1 MCCKAIININI
12 IFTVAKA
19 SLGVT
24 VTMNITNIGTQG
36 YPGTGKTSI
45 LDLAMGKEPAPQR
58 NSTDCI
64 DPPSRYMLIN
74 SEADS
79 SATQVEW
86 ENVTTDKMF
95 EMVCGAVKKTIEE
108 IPLDKALVHSDKPAV
123 AALPVAID
131 TSSLAANDTAAE
143 YDPTPVGNELDPPT
157 PPPPA
162 GSDPNQIPAAYESF
176 FDAPM
181 AHVGF
186 TWFPDLLKELYS
198 SRSSGVIFN
207 SHWMMVT
214 DCGGQPP
221 FLDAAALFLRNSCLQ
236 IFPLKLNEPLSKIAE
251 FSYFFSG
258 KSANCEQFD
267 VMLSNQQ
274 IMETLAKSTASIQPP
289 YTPSATECPKGAKFT
304 IVGTF
309 EDKAHHCSETVA
321 KKETILKQVL
331 EPYKAFRVQ
340 LGSKVILPINS
351 IAMDTETKKE
361 RTESVRKLRC
371 LLKKADVTMKVEVK
385 LRWFGFF
392 LSMLT
397 IAERDG
403 KAILTLSECYRL
415 GDSLGM
421 DKSETMKAIQ
431 FFHDIGLIMHFDTPK
446 LRDSVIIN
454 TKPVLNKLSR
464 LITLSFLDEDFLAE
478 HYDDIVLPDG
488 AKELLQHHGR
498 FTRSTLESCVE
509 FSESI
514 SSQFFVD
521 ILEHVKIVA
530 AIDQTSEYFMPCA
543 LPYATEMPDSS
554 HPWVI
559 RLRVRRGVD
568 KEYVPIPVG
577 YLPAIL
583 VFLLTIFPRPKC
595 FSLNRYQRQYRNV
608 VTLDYEP
615 GGVVCLVERHLQL
628 EVYYS
633 CCKQL
638 QQECAII
645 RSQVLESIRLTEEK
659 LHIREG
665 AITKVD
671 SFLCSCGEGSRAQH
685 ICAYNPDTQIVECE
699 ETREVFGLEAQHQ
712 LWLGMLLLALE
723 HNHVSDDTCL
733 DVGAALETTALSM
746 IHCSHQLPPAA
757 KGEL

>member
-1 MCCKAIININI
+1 MSTISDS
-12 IFTVAKA
+12 VAKA

-36 YPGTGKTSI
+36 YPGMGKTSI
-45 LDLAMGKEPAPQR
+45 LDLATGKEPASQR
-58 NSTDCI
+58 NSTGCI

-74 SEADS
+74 NEGGG
-79 SATQVEW
+79 QVEW

-108 IPLDKALVHSDKPAV
+108 RPLDKALLHSDKPT
-123 AALPVAID
+123 AAAAAAAG
-131 TSSLAANDTAAE
+131 TSSLAANDTTVPE
-143 YDPTPVGNELDPPT
+143 YVPTPVGNELVPPT
-157 PPPPA
+157 A
-162 GSDPNQIPAAYESF
+162 AAAVGSANEIPAVAEPSLSPY
-176 FDAPM
+176 
-181 AHVGF
+181 VGF
-186 TWFPDLLKELYS
+186 TWFPDLLRELHS
-198 SRSSGVIFN
+198 STSSGVIFN

-236 IFPLKLNEPLSKIAE
+236 IFPLKLNEPLSKIAK
-251 FSYFFSG
+251 FSYYFCG
-258 KSANCEQFD
+258 TSANCDQFD
-267 VMLSNQQ
+267 LLLTNQQ

-309 EDKAHHCSETVA
+309 EDEAHHCSETVA
-321 KKETILKQVL
+321 EKESILKQVL

-340 LGSKVILPINS
+340 LGSKVILPINAV
-351 IAMDTETKKE
+351 AMDTETKKE
-361 RTESVRKLRC
+361 RTESAKKLRR
-371 LLKKADVTMKVEVK
+371 LLKKANVTMKVDVK
-385 LRWFGFF
+385 LRWFGFL

-397 IAERDG
+397 IAEKDG

-415 GDSLGM
+415 GDSLEM
-421 DKSETMKAIQ
+421 DKSETKEAIQ
-431 FFHDIGLIMHFDTPK
+431 FFHDISLIMHFDTPK
-446 LRDSVIIN
+446 LRDSVIID

-464 LITLSFLDEDFLAE
+464 LITLSFLNEDFLAE

-488 AKELLQHHGR
+488 AKELLQYHGR

-514 SSQFFVD
+514 PLQFFVD
-521 ILEHVKIVA
+521 ILEHLKIVA
-530 AIDQTSEYFMPCA
+530 AIDRTSEYFMPCA
-543 LPYATEMPDSS
+543 LPHATEMPHSS
-554 HPWVI
+554 HPLVI

-583 VFLLTIFPRPKC
+583 VFLLTMFLNH
-595 FSLNRYQRQYRNV
+595 FSLNRHQRQYRNV
-608 VTLDYEP
+608 IKLNYEP
-615 GGVVCLVERHLQL
+615 GGDVCLVERHLQL
-628 EVYYS
+628 EVHYS
-633 CCKQL
+633 GYDHERL

-645 RSQVLESIRLTEEK
+645 RNHVLESICLTEKK

-671 SFLCSCGEGSRAQH
+671 SFLCSCGEGMARH
-685 ICAYNPDTQIVECE
+685 ICAYNPETHIVECTE
-699 ETREVFGLEAQHQ
+699 LETRKVFDLEPQHQ
-712 LWLGMLLLALE
+712 LWLGM
-723 HNHVSDDTCL
+723 
-733 DVGAALETTALSM
+733 
-746 IHCSHQLPPAA
+746 
-757 KGEL
+757 

>member
-1 MCCKAIININI
+1 MSTISDS
-12 IFTVAKA
+12 VAKA

-24 VTMNITNIGTQG
+24 VTMKITNIGTQG

-58 NSTDCI
+58 NSTGCI

-74 SEADS
+74 SEGGA
-79 SATQVEW
+79 QVEW

-108 IPLDKALVHSDKPAV
+108 RPLDTTHSDKPTAAA
-123 AALPVAID
+123 AALPVAIG
-131 TSSLAANDTAAE
+131 TSSLDANDTTAPE
-143 YDPTPVGNELDPPT
+143 YVPTPVGNELIPPT
-157 PPPPA
+157 A
-162 GSDPNQIPAAYESF
+162 AAAVGSANEIPAVAEPSLDTLSPY
-176 FDAPM
+176 D
-181 AHVGF
+181 GL
-186 TWFPDLLKELYS
+186 TWFPDLLRELHS
-198 SRSSGVIFN
+198 STSSGVIFN

-221 FLDAAALFLRNSCLQ
+221 FLDASALFLRNSCLQ
-236 IFPLKLNEPLSKIAE
+236 IFPLKLNERLSDIAK
-251 FSYFFSG
+251 FSYFFCG
-258 KSANCEQFD
+258 MSANCDQFD
-267 VMLSNQQ
+267 LLLTNQQ
-274 IMETLAKSTASIQPP
+274 IMETLAKYTASIQPP

-309 EDKAHHCSETVA
+309 EDEAHHCSETVA
-321 KKETILKQVL
+321 EKESILKQVL

-340 LGSKVILPINS
+340 LGSKVILPINA

-361 RTESVRKLRC
+361 RTESAKKLRR
-371 LLKKADVTMKVEVK
+371 LLKKANVTMKVDVK
-385 LRWFGFF
+385 LRWFGFL

-397 IAERDG
+397 IAEKDG

-415 GDSLGM
+415 GDSLEM
-421 DKSETMKAIQ
+421 DKSETKKAIQ
-431 FFHDIGLIMHFDTPK
+431 FFHDISLIMHFDTPK
-446 LRDSVIIN
+446 LRDSVIID

-514 SSQFFVD
+514 PLQFFVD

-543 LPYATEMPDSS
+543 LPYATEMPHSS

-559 RLRVRRGVD
+559 RLRVKRGVEE
-568 KEYVPIPVG
+568 EYVPIPVG

-583 VFLLTIFPRPKC
+583 VFLLTM
-595 FSLNRYQRQYRNV
+595 FSGRFFLNRRQLQYRNV
-608 VTLDYEP
+608 INLCYKP
-615 GGVVCLVERHLQL
+615 GGDVCLVERHLQL
-628 EVYYS
+628 EVHYS
-633 CCKQL
+633 CCDQL

-645 RSQVLESIRLTEEK
+645 RNHVLESMRLTEDK

-671 SFLCSCGEGSRAQH
+671 SFLCSCGEGRAHH
-685 ICAYNPDTQIVECE
+685 ICAYNPETHIVECE
-699 ETREVFGLEAQHQ
+699 VTREVFVLERQHQ
-712 LWLGMLLLALE
+712 LWLG
-723 HNHVSDDTCL
+723 V
-733 DVGAALETTALSM
+733 
-746 IHCSHQLPPAA
+746 
-757 KGEL
+757 

>member
-1 MCCKAIININI
+1 MSTISDS
-12 IFTVAKA
+12 VAKA

-45 LDLAMGKEPAPQR
+45 LDLAMGKEAAPQR
-58 NSTDCI
+58 NSTGCI

-74 SEADS
+74 SEGGA
-79 SATQVEW
+79 QVEW

-108 IPLDKALVHSDKPAV
+108 RPLDKVHSDKPTA
-123 AALPVAID
+123 AALPVAIG
-131 TSSLAANDTAAE
+131 TSSLAANDTTAPE
-143 YDPTPVGNELDPPT
+143 YAPTPVGNELVPPT
-157 PPPPA
+157 A
-162 GSDPNQIPAAYESF
+162 AAAVGSANEIPAVAEPSLDTLSPY
-176 FDAPM
+176 D
-181 AHVGF
+181 VL
-186 TWFPDLLKELYS
+186 TWFPGLLRELHS
-198 SRSSGVIFN
+198 STSSGVIFN

-236 IFPLKLNEPLSKIAE
+236 IFPLKLNERLSDIAK
-251 FSYFFSG
+251 FSYFFCDT
-258 KSANCEQFD
+258 SANCDQFD
-267 VMLSNQQ
+267 LLLTNQQ

-309 EDKAHHCSETVA
+309 EDEAHHCSETVA
-321 KKETILKQVL
+321 EKELILKQVL
-331 EPYKAFRVQ
+331 EPYEAFRVQ
-340 LGSKVILPINS
+340 LGSKVILPINA

-361 RTESVRKLRC
+361 RTESAKKLRR
-371 LLKKADVTMKVEVK
+371 LMKMANVKMKVDVK
-385 LRWFGFF
+385 LRWFGFL

-397 IAERDG
+397 IAEKDD

-415 GDSLGM
+415 GDSLEM
-421 DKSETMKAIQ
+421 DKSETEKAIQ
-431 FFHDIGLIMHFDTPK
+431 FFHDISLIMHFDTPK
-446 LRDSVIIN
+446 LRDSVIID

-478 HYDDIVLPDG
+478 HYDDIVLPVG
-488 AKELLQHHGR
+488 AKKLLQHHGR

-514 SSQFFVD
+514 PLQFFVD

-543 LPYATEMPDSS
+543 LPYATEMPHSS

-559 RLRVRRGVD
+559 RLSVNRVVD
-568 KEYVPIPVG
+568 EIYVPIPVG

-583 VFLLTIFPRPKC
+583 VFLLTT
-595 FSLNRYQRQYRNV
+595 FSGRFLLIQSQRQYRNV
-608 VTLDYEP
+608 IKLHYKP

-628 EVYYS
+628 EVHYS
-633 CCKQL
+633 CCDQL

-645 RSQVLESIRLTEEK
+645 RNHVLESIRLTEDK

-671 SFLCSCGEGSRAQH
+671 SFLCSCGEGRAHH
-685 ICAYNPDTQIVECE
+685 ICAYNPETHIVECE
-699 ETREVFGLEAQHQ
+699 VTREVFDLERQHQ
-712 LWLGMLLLALE
+712 LWLG
-723 HNHVSDDTCL
+723 V
-733 DVGAALETTALSM
+733 
-746 IHCSHQLPPAA
+746 
-757 KGEL
+757 

>member
-1 MCCKAIININI
+1 MSTISDS
-12 IFTVAKA
+12 VAKA

-45 LDLAMGKEPAPQR
+45 LDLAMGKEAAPQR
-58 NSTDCI
+58 NSTGCI

-74 SEADS
+74 SEGGA
-79 SATQVEW
+79 QVEW

-108 IPLDKALVHSDKPAV
+108 RPLDTTHSDKPTA
-123 AALPVAID
+123 AALPVAIG
-131 TSSLAANDTAAE
+131 TSSLSANDTTAPE
-143 YDPTPVGNELDPPT
+143 YVPTPVGNELVPPT
-157 PPPPA
+157 A
-162 GSDPNQIPAAYESF
+162 AAAVGSANEIPAVAEPSLDTLSPY
-176 FDAPM
+176 
-181 AHVGF
+181 VGL
-186 TWFPDLLKELYS
+186 TWFPGLLRELHS
-198 SRSSGVIFN
+198 STSSGVIFN

-221 FLDAAALFLRNSCLQ
+221 FLDASALFLRNSCLQ
-236 IFPLKLNEPLSKIAE
+236 IFPLKLNERLSDIAK
-251 FSYFFSG
+251 FSYFFCDT
-258 KSANCEQFD
+258 SANCDQFD
-267 VMLSNQQ
+267 LLLTNQQ

-309 EDKAHHCSETVA
+309 EDEAHHCSETVA
-321 KKETILKQVL
+321 EKESIIKQVL

-340 LGSKVILPINS
+340 LGSKVILPINAV
-351 IAMDTETKKE
+351 AMDTETKKE
-361 RTESVRKLRC
+361 RTESAKKLRR
-371 LLKKADVTMKVEVK
+371 LLKKANVTMKVDVK
-385 LRWFGFF
+385 LRWFGFL

-397 IAERDG
+397 IAEKDD

-415 GDSLGM
+415 GDSLEM
-421 DKSETMKAIQ
+421 DKSETKKAIQ
-431 FFHDIGLIMHFDTPK
+431 FFHDISLIMHFDTPK
-446 LRDSVIIN
+446 LRDSVIID

-514 SSQFFVD
+514 PLQFFVD

-543 LPYATEMPDSS
+543 LPYATEMPHSS

-559 RLRVRRGVD
+559 RLRVSRKV
-568 KEYVPIPVG
+568 EEIYVPIPVG

-583 VFLLTIFPRPKC
+583 VFLLIT
-595 FSLNRYQRQYRNV
+595 FSGRFLLIQSQRQYRNV
-608 VTLDYEP
+608 IKLHYKP
-615 GGVVCLVERHLQL
+615 GGVVCLVEHHLQL
-628 EVYYS
+628 EVHYS
-633 CCKQL
+633 CCDQL
-638 QQECAII
+638 QQEYAII
-645 RSQVLESIRLTEEK
+645 RNHVLESIRLTEEK

-671 SFLCSCGEGSRAQH
+671 SFLCSCGEGRAHH
-685 ICAYNPDTQIVECE
+685 ICAYNPETHIVECE
-699 ETREVFGLEAQHQ
+699 VTREVFVLERQHQ
-712 LWLGMLLLALE
+712 LWLG
-723 HNHVSDDTCL
+723 V
-733 DVGAALETTALSM
+733 
-746 IHCSHQLPPAA
+746 
-757 KGEL
+757 

>member
-1 MCCKAIININI
+1 MSTISDS
-12 IFTVAKA
+12 VAKA

-45 LDLAMGKEPAPQR
+45 LDLAMGKEAAPQR
-58 NSTDCI
+58 NSTGCI

-74 SEADS
+74 SEGGA
-79 SATQVEW
+79 QVEW

-108 IPLDKALVHSDKPAV
+108 RPLDNVRSDKPTAS
-123 AALPVAID
+123 AALPVAIGI
-131 TSSLAANDTAAE
+131 SSLAANDTTAPE
-143 YDPTPVGNELDPPT
+143 YVPTPVGNELVPPT
-157 PPPPA
+157 A
-162 GSDPNQIPAAYESF
+162 AAAVGSANEIPAVAEPSLDTLSPY
-176 FDAPM
+176 D
-181 AHVGF
+181 GF
-186 TWFPDLLKELYS
+186 TWFPDLLRELHS
-198 SRSSGVIFN
+198 STSSGVIFN

-236 IFPLKLNEPLSKIAE
+236 IFPLKLNERLSDIAK
-251 FSYFFSG
+251 FSYFFCDT
-258 KSANCEQFD
+258 SANCDQFD
-267 VMLSNQQ
+267 LLLTNQQ

-309 EDKAHHCSETVA
+309 EDEAHHCSETVA
-321 KKETILKQVL
+321 EKESILKQVL
-331 EPYKAFRVQ
+331 EPYEAFRVQ
-340 LGSKVILPINS
+340 LGSKVILPINAV
-351 IAMDTETKKE
+351 AMDTETKKE
-361 RTESVRKLRC
+361 RTESAKKLQR
-371 LLKKADVTMKVEVK
+371 LMKKANVKMKVDVK
-385 LRWFGFF
+385 LRWFGFL

-397 IAERDG
+397 IAEKDG

-415 GDSLGM
+415 GDSLEM
-421 DKSETMKAIQ
+421 DKSETKKAIR
-431 FFHDIGLIMHFDTPK
+431 FFHDISLIMHFDTPK
-446 LRDSVIIN
+446 LRDSVIID

-464 LITLSFLDEDFLAE
+464 IITLSFLDEDFLAE

-514 SSQFFVD
+514 PLQFFVD

-530 AIDQTSEYFMPCA
+530 VIDQTEYFMPCA
-543 LPYATEMPDSS
+543 LPYATEMPHSS

-568 KEYVPIPVG
+568 EEYVPIPVG

-583 VFLLTIFPRPKC
+583 VFLLTMFPDH
-595 FSLNRYQRQYRNV
+595 FSLNRRQRQYRNV
-608 VTLDYEP
+608 IKLYYGP

-628 EVYYS
+628 EVHYS
-633 CCKQL
+633 CCDQL
-638 QQECAII
+638 QQDCSII
-645 RSQVLESIRLTEEK
+645 RNHVLESIRLTEEK

-671 SFLCSCGEGSRAQH
+671 SFLCSCGEGRAHH
-685 ICAYNPDTQIVECE
+685 ICAYKPLRDIVECE
-699 ETREVFGLEAQHQ
+699 VTREVFVLEHQHQ
-712 LWLGMLLLALE
+712 LWLGVLW
-723 HNHVSDDTCL
+723 
-733 DVGAALETTALSM
+733 
-746 IHCSHQLPPAA
+746 
-757 KGEL
+757 

>member
-1 MCCKAIININI
+1 MSTISDS
-12 IFTVAKA
+12 VAKA

-58 NSTDCI
+58 NSTGCI

-74 SEADS
+74 SEGGA
-79 SATQVEW
+79 QVEW

-108 IPLDKALVHSDKPAV
+108 RPLDTTHSDKPTAAA
-123 AALPVAID
+123 AALPVAIG
-131 TSSLAANDTAAE
+131 TSSLDANDTTAPE
-143 YDPTPVGNELDPPT
+143 YVPTPVGNELVPPT
-157 PPPPA
+157 A
-162 GSDPNQIPAAYESF
+162 AAAVGSANEIPAVAEPSLDTLSPY
-176 FDAPM
+176 
-181 AHVGF
+181 VGF
-186 TWFPDLLKELYS
+186 TWFPDLLRELHS
-198 SRSSGVIFN
+198 STSSGVIFN

-221 FLDAAALFLRNSCLQ
+221 FLDASALFLRNSCLQ
-236 IFPLKLNEPLSKIAE
+236 IFPLKLNERLSDIAK
-251 FSYFFSG
+251 FSYFFCG
-258 KSANCEQFD
+258 TSANCDQFD
-267 VMLSNQQ
+267 LLLTNQQ
-274 IMETLAKSTASIQPP
+274 IMETLAKYTASIQPP

-309 EDKAHHCSETVA
+309 EDEAHRCSESVA
-321 KKETILKQVL
+321 EKESILKQVL

-340 LGSKVILPINS
+340 LGSKVILPINA

-361 RTESVRKLRC
+361 RTESAKKLRR
-371 LLKKADVTMKVEVK
+371 LLKKANVTMKVDVK
-385 LRWFGFF
+385 LRWFGFL

-397 IAERDG
+397 IAEKDG

-415 GDSLGM
+415 GDSLEM
-421 DKSETMKAIQ
+421 DKSETKKAIQ
-431 FFHDIGLIMHFDTPK
+431 FFHDISLIMHFDTPK
-446 LRDSVIIN
+446 LRDSVIID

-514 SSQFFVD
+514 PLQFFVD

-543 LPYATEMPDSS
+543 LPYATEMPHSS

-559 RLRVRRGVD
+559 RLRVKRGVD

-583 VFLLTIFPRPKC
+583 VFLLTM
-595 FSLNRYQRQYRNV
+595 FSGRFFLNRRQLQYRNV
-608 VTLDYEP
+608 INLCYKP
-615 GGVVCLVERHLQL
+615 GGDVCLVERHLQL
-628 EVYYS
+628 EVHYS
-633 CCKQL
+633 CFDQL
-638 QQECAII
+638 RQECEII
-645 RSQVLESIRLTEEK
+645 RNHVLESIRLTEEK

-671 SFLCSCGEGSRAQH
+671 SFLCSCGKGRAHH
-685 ICAYNPDTQIVECE
+685 ICAYNPETHIVECE
-699 ETREVFGLEAQHQ
+699 VTREVSVLERQHQ
-712 LWLGMLLLALE
+712 LWLG
-723 HNHVSDDTCL
+723 V
-733 DVGAALETTALSM
+733 
-746 IHCSHQLPPAA
+746 
-757 KGEL
+757 

>member
-1 MCCKAIININI
+1 MSIISDS
-12 IFTVAKA
+12 VAKA

-45 LDLAMGKEPAPQR
+45 LDLTVGKEPASQR

-74 SEADS
+74 SEGGA
-79 SATQVEW
+79 QVEW

-108 IPLDKALVHSDKPAV
+108 RPLDKALLHSDKPTTA
-123 AALPVAID
+123 AALPVAIG
-131 TSSLAANDTAAE
+131 TSSLAANDTTAPE
-143 YDPTPVGNELDPPT
+143 HVPTPVGNELVPPT
-157 PPPPA
+157 A
-162 GSDPNQIPAAYESF
+162 AAAVGSANEIPAVAEPSL
-176 FDAPM
+176 APY
-181 AHVGF
+181 VGF
-186 TWFPDLLKELYS
+186 TWFPDLLRELHS
-198 SRSSGVIFN
+198 STSSGVIFN

-236 IFPLKLNEPLSKIAE
+236 IFPLKLNEPLSKIAK
-251 FSYFFSG
+251 FSYFFCG
-258 KSANCEQFD
+258 TSANCDQFD
-267 VMLSNQQ
+267 LLLTNQQ
-274 IMETLAKSTASIQPP
+274 IMETLAKYTASIQPP

-309 EDKAHHCSETVA
+309 EDEAHHCSETVA
-321 KKETILKQVL
+321 EKESILKQVL
-331 EPYKAFRVQ
+331 KPYETFRVQ
-340 LGSKVILPINS
+340 LGSKVILPINAV
-351 IAMDTETKKE
+351 AMDTETKKE
-361 RTESVRKLRC
+361 RTESAKKLRR
-371 LLKKADVTMKVEVK
+371 LLKKANVTMKVDVK
-385 LRWFGFF
+385 LRWFGFL

-397 IAERDG
+397 IAEKDG
-403 KAILTLSECYRL
+403 KAVLTLSECYRL
-415 GDSLGM
+415 GDSLEM
-421 DKSETMKAIQ
+421 DKSETKKAIQ
-431 FFHDIGLIMHFDTPK
+431 FFHDISLIMHFDTPK
-446 LRDSVIIN
+446 LRDSVIID

-514 SSQFFVD
+514 PLQFFVD

-543 LPYATEMPDSS
+543 LPYATEMPHSS

-559 RLRVRRGVD
+559 RLRVRQEVD
-568 KEYVPIPVG
+568 EESDVPIPVG

-583 VFLLTIFPRPKC
+583 VFLLTMFSGR
-595 FSLNRYQRQYRNV
+595 FSLIRRQRQYRN
-608 VTLDYEP
+608 LFKLRYKP

-628 EVYYS
+628 EVHYS
-633 CCKQL
+633 CCIEPMKL
-638 QQECAII
+638 REECKII
-645 RSQVLESIRLTEEK
+645 RNHVLESIRLTEQK

-671 SFLCSCGEGSRAQH
+671 SFLCSCGEGRAHH
-685 ICAYNPDTQIVECE
+685 ICAYNPETHIVECE
-699 ETREVFGLEAQHQ
+699 VTRKVFVLEPQHQ
-712 LWLGMLLLALE
+712 LWLGVLWYTT
-723 HNHVSDDTCL
+723 NTCSSL
-733 DVGAALETTALSM
+733 
-746 IHCSHQLPPAA
+746 H
-757 KGEL
+757 

>member
-1 MCCKAIININI
+1 
-12 IFTVAKA
+12 
-19 SLGVT
+19 
-24 VTMNITNIGTQG
+24 MNITNIGTQG

-45 LDLAMGKEPAPQR
+45 LDLAMGKEPALQR
-58 NSTDCI
+58 NSTGCI

-79 SATQVEW
+79 SAAQVEW
-86 ENVTTDKMF
+86 ENVSTDKMF

-108 IPLDKALVHSDKPAV
+108 SPLDKALVHSDKPAV

-131 TSSLAANDTAAE
+131 TSSLATNDTAAE
-143 YDPTPVGNELDPPT
+143 YDPTLVGNELLPPT
-157 PPPPA
+157 PPPAAAVA
-162 GSDPNQIPAAYESF
+162 GSANQIPAAAEPSLDPYSPV
-176 FDAPM
+176 AN
-181 AHVGF
+181 VGF

-198 SRSSGVIFN
+198 SRSSGIIFN

-221 FLDAAALFLRNSCLQ
+221 FLDAAALLLRNSCLQ

-251 FSYFFSG
+251 FSFFFSG
-258 KSANCEQFD
+258 KSANCDQFD
-267 VMLSNQQ
+267 VVLSNQQ

-304 IVGTF
+304 IMGTF
-309 EDKAHHCSETVA
+309 EDEAHNCSETVA
-321 KKETILKQVL
+321 EKETILEQVL

-340 LGSKVILPINS
+340 LGSKVILPINAV
-351 IAMDTETKKE
+351 AMDTETKKE
-361 RTESVRKLRC
+361 RTESAKKLRQ
-371 LLKKADVTMKVEVK
+371 LLKKANVTMKVEVK
-385 LRWFGFF
+385 LRWFGFL

-397 IAERDG
+397 IAEKDG

-421 DKSETMKAIQ
+421 DELETMEAIQ
-431 FFHDIGLIMHFDTPK
+431 FFHDISLIMHFDTPK
-446 LRDSVIIN
+446 LRDSVIID
-454 TKPVLNKLSR
+454 TKPVHNMLSR
-464 LITLSFLDEDFLAE
+464 LITLSFLNEDFLVK
-478 HYDDIVLPDG
+478 HYEDIVLPDG
-488 AKELLQHHGR
+488 AKKLLQHHGR

-514 SSQFFVD
+514 PSQFFVD
-521 ILEHVKIVA
+521 ILEHVKVVA
-530 AIDQTSEYFMPCA
+530 AIDQTSEYFLPCA
-543 LPYATEMPDSS
+543 LLYATEMPDSS

-583 VFLLTIFPRPKC
+583 VFLLTMFSDR
-595 FSLNRYQRQYRNV
+595 FSLNRRQRQYRNKIE
-608 VTLDYEP
+608 LDYGP

-628 EVYYS
+628 EVHYFYS
-633 CCKQL
+633 NLKKLRKECK
-638 QQECAII
+638 II
-645 RSQVLESIRLTEEK
+645 RNHVLKSIRLTEEK

-685 ICAYNPDTQIVECE
+685 ICVYNPETQIVECE
-699 ETREVFGLEAQHQ
+699 ETREVFVLEAHHQ
-712 LWLGMLLLALE
+712 LWLGVL
-723 HNHVSDDTCL
+723 
-733 DVGAALETTALSM
+733 
-746 IHCSHQLPPAA
+746 
-757 KGEL
+757 

>member
-1 MCCKAIININI
+1 MVVSTISDS
-12 IFTVAKA
+12 VAKA

-45 LDLAMGKEPAPQR
+45 LDLAMGKEPALQR
-58 NSTDCI
+58 NSTGCI

-74 SEADS
+74 SEAG
-79 SATQVEW
+79 AQVEW

-108 IPLDKALVHSDKPAV
+108 HPLDTAHSDKPTAA
-123 AALPVAID
+123 AALPVAIG
-131 TSSLAANDTAAE
+131 TSSLTANNTTAPE
-143 YDPTPVGNELDPPT
+143 YVPTPVGNELVPPT
-157 PPPPA
+157 A
-162 GSDPNQIPAAYESF
+162 AAAAAVGSANEIPAVAEPSL
-176 FDAPM
+176 APYI
-181 AHVGF
+181 GF
-186 TWFPDLLKELYS
+186 TWFPDLLRELHS
-198 SRSSGVIFN
+198 STSSGVIFN

-251 FSYFFSG
+251 FSYYFCG
-258 KSANCEQFD
+258 TSANCKKFD
-267 VMLSNQQ
+267 LLLTNQQ

-309 EDKAHHCSETVA
+309 EDEAHHCSETVA
-321 KKETILKQVL
+321 EKESILKQVL
-331 EPYKAFRVQ
+331 EPYEAFRVQ
-340 LGSKVILPINS
+340 LGSKVILPINAV
-351 IAMDTETKKE
+351 AMDTETKKE
-361 RTESVRKLRC
+361 RTESAKKLRR
-371 LLKKADVTMKVEVK
+371 LLKKANVTMKVDVK
-385 LRWFGFF
+385 LRWFGFL

-397 IAERDG
+397 IAEKDG

-415 GDSLGM
+415 GDSLEM
-421 DKSETMKAIQ
+421 DKSETKKAIQ
-431 FFHDIGLIMHFDTPK
+431 FFHDISLIMHFDTPK
-446 LRDSVIIN
+446 LRDSVIID

-514 SSQFFVD
+514 PLQFFVD

-543 LPYATEMPDSS
+543 LPYATEMPHSS

-568 KEYVPIPVG
+568 EEYVPIPVG

-583 VFLLTIFPRPKC
+583 VFLLTMFSGR
-595 FSLNRYQRQYRNV
+595 FSLIRRQRQYRNV
-608 VTLDYEP
+608 IKLCYKP

-628 EVYYS
+628 EVHYS
-633 CCKQL
+633 CCEQL

-645 RSQVLESIRLTEEK
+645 RNHVLESIRLTEEK

-665 AITKVD
+665 AIAKVD
-671 SFLCSCGEGSRAQH
+671 SFLCSCGEGRAHH
-685 ICAYNPDTQIVECE
+685 ICAYNPETHIVECE
-699 ETREVFGLEAQHQ
+699 VTREVFVLEPQHQ
-712 LWLGMLLLALE
+712 LWLGVLWY
-723 HNHVSDDTCL
+723 
-733 DVGAALETTALSM
+733 TTK
-746 IHCSHQLPPAA
+746 ICSLC
-757 KGEL
+757 

>member
-1 MCCKAIININI
+1 MSTISDS
-12 IFTVAKA
+12 VAKA

-45 LDLAMGKEPAPQR
+45 LDLAMGKDPAPQR
-58 NSTDCI
+58 NSTGCI

-74 SEADS
+74 SEGGA
-79 SATQVEW
+79 QLEW

-108 IPLDKALVHSDKPAV
+108 RPLDKAHSDKPTA
-123 AALPVAID
+123 AALPVAIG
-131 TSSLAANDTAAE
+131 TSSLDANDTTAPE
-143 YDPTPVGNELDPPT
+143 YVPTPVGNELVPPT
-157 PPPPA
+157 A
-162 GSDPNQIPAAYESF
+162 AAAVGSANEIPAVAEPSLDTLSPY
-176 FDAPM
+176 D
-181 AHVGF
+181 GL
-186 TWFPDLLKELYS
+186 TWFPGLLSELHS
-198 SRSSGVIFN
+198 STSSGVIFN

-236 IFPLKLNEPLSKIAE
+236 IFPLKLNERLSDIAK
-251 FSYFFSG
+251 FSYFFCDT
-258 KSANCEQFD
+258 SANCDQFD
-267 VMLSNQQ
+267 LLLTNQQ

-289 YTPSATECPKGAKFT
+289 YTPSATDYPKGAKFT

-309 EDKAHHCSETVA
+309 EDEAHHCSETVA
-321 KKETILKQVL
+321 EKESILKQVL
-331 EPYKAFRVQ
+331 EPYEAFRVQ
-340 LGSKVILPINS
+340 LGSKVILPINA

-361 RTESVRKLRC
+361 RTESAKKLRR
-371 LLKKADVTMKVEVK
+371 LMKMANVKMKVDVK
-385 LRWFGFF
+385 LRWFGFL

-397 IAERDG
+397 IAEKDG

-415 GDSLGM
+415 GDSLEM
-421 DKSETMKAIQ
+421 DKSETKKAIQ
-431 FFHDIGLIMHFDTPK
+431 FFHDISLIMHFDTPK
-446 LRDSVIIN
+446 LRDSVIID

-478 HYDDIVLPDG
+478 HFDDIVLPVG
-488 AKELLQHHGR
+488 AKKLLQRHGR

-514 SSQFFVD
+514 PLQFFVD

-543 LPYATEMPDSS
+543 LPYATEMPHSS

-583 VFLLTIFPRPKC
+583 IFLLTMFPDH
-595 FSLNRYQRQYRNV
+595 FSLNRRQRQYRNV
-608 VTLDYEP
+608 IELDYEP

-628 EVYYS
+628 EVHYDE
-633 CCKQL
+633 L
-638 QQECAII
+638 QQECANI
-645 RSQVLESIRLTEEK
+645 RNHVLESIRLTEEK

-671 SFLCSCGEGSRAQH
+671 SFLCSCGKGRAHH
-685 ICAYNPDTQIVECE
+685 ICAYKPVRHVECQ
-699 ETREVFGLEAQHQ
+699 ETRKVFDLERQHQ
-712 LWLGMLLLALE
+712 LWLG
-723 HNHVSDDTCL
+723 V
-733 DVGAALETTALSM
+733 
-746 IHCSHQLPPAA
+746 
-757 KGEL
+757 

>member
-1 MCCKAIININI
+1 MSCISDS
-12 IFTVAKA
+12 VAKA

-58 NSTDCI
+58 NSTGCI

-74 SEADS
+74 SEGGA
-79 SATQVEW
+79 QVEW

-108 IPLDKALVHSDKPAV
+108 RPLDKVRSDKPTA
-123 AALPVAID
+123 AALPVAIGI
-131 TSSLAANDTAAE
+131 SSLDANDTTAPE
-143 YDPTPVGNELDPPT
+143 YVPTPVGNELVPPT
-157 PPPPA
+157 A
-162 GSDPNQIPAAYESF
+162 AAAAVGSANEIPAVAEPSLDPLSPY
-176 FDAPM
+176 D
-181 AHVGF
+181 GL
-186 TWFPDLLKELYS
+186 TWFPDLLRELHS
-198 SRSSGVIFN
+198 STSSGVIFN

-236 IFPLKLNEPLSKIAE
+236 IFPLKLNERLSDIAK
-251 FSYFFSG
+251 FSYFFCDT
-258 KSANCEQFD
+258 SANCDQFD
-267 VMLSNQQ
+267 LLLTNQQ

-309 EDKAHHCSETVA
+309 EDEAHHCSETVA
-321 KKETILKQVL
+321 EKESILKQVL
-331 EPYKAFRVQ
+331 EPYEAFRVQ
-340 LGSKVILPINS
+340 LGSKVILPINAV
-351 IAMDTETKKE
+351 AMDTETKKE
-361 RTESVRKLRC
+361 RTESTKKLRR
-371 LLKKADVTMKVEVK
+371 LLKKANVTMKVDVK
-385 LRWFGFF
+385 LRWFGFL

-397 IAERDG
+397 IAEKDG

-415 GDSLGM
+415 GDSLEM
-421 DKSETMKAIQ
+421 DKSETKKAIQ
-431 FFHDIGLIMHFDTPK
+431 FFHDISLIMHFDTPK
-446 LRDSVIIN
+446 LRDSVIID

-464 LITLSFLDEDFLAE
+464 LITLSFLNEDFLAE

-488 AKELLQHHGR
+488 AKKLLQHHGR

-514 SSQFFVD
+514 PLQFFVD

-543 LPYATEMPDSS
+543 LPYATEMPHSS

-559 RLRVRRGVD
+559 RLRVRREVD
-568 KEYVPIPVG
+568 EESDVPIPVG

-583 VFLLTIFPRPKC
+583 VFLLTMFSGR
-595 FSLNRYQRQYRNV
+595 FSLICQRQYRN
-608 VTLDYEP
+608 LFKLRYKP
-615 GGVVCLVERHLQL
+615 GGVVSLVERHLQL
-628 EVYYS
+628 EVHYS
-633 CCKQL
+633 CCGQL

-645 RSQVLESIRLTEEK
+645 RNHVLESIRLTEDK

-671 SFLCSCGEGSRAQH
+671 SFLCSCGECRAHH
-685 ICAYNPDTQIVECE
+685 ICAYNPETHIVECE
-699 ETREVFGLEAQHQ
+699 VTREVFVLERQHQ
-712 LWLGMLLLALE
+712 LWLG
-723 HNHVSDDTCL
+723 V
-733 DVGAALETTALSM
+733 
-746 IHCSHQLPPAA
+746 
-757 KGEL
+757 

>member
-1 MCCKAIININI
+1 MYFISDS
-12 IFTVAKA
+12 VAKA

-45 LDLAMGKEPAPQR
+45 LDLAMGKDPAPQR
-58 NSTDCI
+58 NSTGCI

-74 SEADS
+74 SEGGA
-79 SATQVEW
+79 QVEW

-108 IPLDKALVHSDKPAV
+108 RPLDKAHSDKPTAAA
-123 AALPVAID
+123 AALPVAIG
-131 TSSLAANDTAAE
+131 TAANDTTAPE
-143 YDPTPVGNELDPPT
+143 YVPTPVGNELVPPT
-157 PPPPA
+157 A
-162 GSDPNQIPAAYESF
+162 AAAVGSANEIPAVAEPSLDTLSPY
-176 FDAPM
+176 D
-181 AHVGF
+181 VL
-186 TWFPDLLKELYS
+186 TWFPGLLRELHS
-198 SRSSGVIFN
+198 STSSGVIFN

-236 IFPLKLNEPLSKIAE
+236 IFPLKLNERLSDIAK
-251 FSYFFSG
+251 FSYYFCG
-258 KSANCEQFD
+258 TSANCNQFD
-267 VMLSNQQ
+267 LLLTNQQ
-274 IMETLAKSTASIQPP
+274 IMETLAKYTASIQPP

-309 EDKAHHCSETVA
+309 EDEAHHCSETVA
-321 KKETILKQVL
+321 EKESILKQVL
-331 EPYKAFRVQ
+331 EPYEAFRVQ
-340 LGSKVILPINS
+340 LGSKVILPIN
-351 IAMDTETKKE
+351 AVTMDTETKKE
-361 RTESVRKLRC
+361 RTESAKKLRR
-371 LLKKADVTMKVEVK
+371 LLKKANVTMKVDVK
-385 LRWFGFF
+385 LRWFGFL

-397 IAERDG
+397 IAEKDG

-415 GDSLGM
+415 GDSLEM
-421 DKSETMKAIQ
+421 DKSETKKAIQ
-431 FFHDIGLIMHFDTPK
+431 FFHDINLIMHFDTPK
-446 LRDSVIIN
+446 LRDSVIID

-514 SSQFFVD
+514 PLQFFVD

-543 LPYATEMPDSS
+543 LPYATEMPHSS

-583 VFLLTIFPRPKC
+583 VFLLTMFPDH
-595 FSLNRYQRQYRNV
+595 FSLNRRQRQYRNV
-608 VTLDYEP
+608 IELDYEP

-628 EVYYS
+628 EVHYS
-633 CCKQL
+633 CSMKHKKL
-638 QQECAII
+638 RQECTII
-645 RSQVLESIRLTEEK
+645 RNHVLESIRLTEEK

-671 SFLCSCGEGSRAQH
+671 SFLCSCGEGRAHH
-685 ICAYNPDTQIVECE
+685 ICAYNPETHIVECE
-699 ETREVFGLEAQHQ
+699 VTREVFDLESQHQ
-712 LWLGMLLLALE
+712 LWLG
-723 HNHVSDDTCL
+723 V
-733 DVGAALETTALSM
+733 
-746 IHCSHQLPPAA
+746 
-757 KGEL
+757 

>member
-1 MCCKAIININI
+1 MSYISDS
-12 IFTVAKA
+12 VAKA

-45 LDLAMGKEPAPQR
+45 LDLAMGKEAAPQR
-58 NSTDCI
+58 NSTGCI

-74 SEADS
+74 SEGGA
-79 SATQVEW
+79 QVEW

-108 IPLDKALVHSDKPAV
+108 RPLDKAHSDKPTAAAAA
-123 AALPVAID
+123 AALPVAIG
-131 TSSLAANDTAAE
+131 TSSLDANDTTAPE
-143 YDPTPVGNELDPPT
+143 YVPTPVGNELVPPT
-157 PPPPA
+157 A
-162 GSDPNQIPAAYESF
+162 AAAVGSANEIPAVAEPSLDPLSPY
-176 FDAPM
+176 D
-181 AHVGF
+181 GL
-186 TWFPDLLKELYS
+186 TWFPGLLRELHS
-198 SRSSGVIFN
+198 STSSGVIFN

-221 FLDAAALFLRNSCLQ
+221 FLDASALFLRNSCLQ
-236 IFPLKLNEPLSKIAE
+236 IFPLKLNERLSDIAK
-251 FSYFFSG
+251 FSYFFCDT
-258 KSANCEQFD
+258 SANCDQFD
-267 VMLSNQQ
+267 LLLTNRQ
-274 IMETLAKSTASIQPP
+274 IMETLAKYTASIQPP

-309 EDKAHHCSETVA
+309 KDEAHHCSETVA
-321 KKETILKQVL
+321 EKESILKQVL
-331 EPYKAFRVQ
+331 EPYEAFRVQ
-340 LGSKVILPINS
+340 LGSKVILPINAV
-351 IAMDTETKKE
+351 AMDTETKKE
-361 RTESVRKLRC
+361 RTESAKKLRR
-371 LLKKADVTMKVEVK
+371 LLEMANVTMKVDVK
-385 LRWFGFF
+385 LRWFGFL

-397 IAERDG
+397 IAEKDG

-415 GDSLGM
+415 GDSLEM
-421 DKSETMKAIQ
+421 DKSETKKAIR
-431 FFHDIGLIMHFDTPK
+431 FFHDISLIMHFDTPK
-446 LRDSVIIN
+446 LRDSVIID

-488 AKELLQHHGR
+488 AKKLLQHHGR

-514 SSQFFVD
+514 PLQFFVD

-543 LPYATEMPDSS
+543 LPYATEMPHSS

-583 VFLLTIFPRPKC
+583 VFLLTMFPDH
-595 FSLNRYQRQYRNV
+595 FSLNRRQRQYRNV
-608 VTLDYEP
+608 IELDYEP

-628 EVYYS
+628 EVHYS
-633 CCKQL
+633 CSMKHKKL
-638 QQECAII
+638 RQECTII
-645 RSQVLESIRLTEEK
+645 RNHVLESIRLTEEK

-671 SFLCSCGEGSRAQH
+671 SFLCSCGEGRAHH
-685 ICAYNPDTQIVECE
+685 ICAYNPETHIVECE
-699 ETREVFGLEAQHQ
+699 VTREVFDLERQHQ
-712 LWLGMLLLALE
+712 LWLG
-723 HNHVSDDTCL
+723 V
-733 DVGAALETTALSM
+733 
-746 IHCSHQLPPAA
+746 
-757 KGEL
+757 

>member
-1 MCCKAIININI
+1 MNMVNFIHCFGFHGDYHVSTISDS
-12 IFTVAKA
+12 VAKA

-58 NSTDCI
+58 NSTGCI

-74 SEADS
+74 SEGGA
-79 SATQVEW
+79 QVEW

-108 IPLDKALVHSDKPAV
+108 RPLDKAHSDKPTA
-123 AALPVAID
+123 AALPVAIG
-131 TSSLAANDTAAE
+131 TSSLAANDTTAPE
-143 YDPTPVGNELDPPT
+143 YVPTPVGNELV
-157 PPPPA
+157 PPA
-162 GSDPNQIPAAYESF
+162 AAVGSANEIPAVAEPSLDTLSPYI
-176 FDAPM
+176 
-181 AHVGF
+181 GF
-186 TWFPDLLKELYS
+186 TWFPDLLRELHS
-198 SRSSGVIFN
+198 STSSGVIFN

-221 FLDAAALFLRNSCLQ
+221 FLDASALFLRNSCLQ
-236 IFPLKLNEPLSKIAE
+236 IFPLKLNERLSDIAK
-251 FSYFFSG
+251 FSYFFCDT
-258 KSANCEQFD
+258 SANCDQFD
-267 VMLSNQQ
+267 LLLTNQQ

-309 EDKAHHCSETVA
+309 EDEAHHCSETVVE
-321 KKETILKQVL
+321 KESILKQVL
-331 EPYKAFRVQ
+331 EPYEAFRVQ
-340 LGSKVILPINS
+340 LDSKVILPINAV
-351 IAMDTETKKE
+351 AMDTETKKE
-361 RTESVRKLRC
+361 RTESAKKLRR
-371 LLKKADVTMKVEVK
+371 LMKKANVTMKVDVK
-385 LRWFGFF
+385 LRWFGFL

-397 IAERDG
+397 IAEKDG

-415 GDSLGM
+415 GDSLEM
-421 DKSETMKAIQ
+421 DKSETKKAIQ
-431 FFHDIGLIMHFDTPK
+431 FFHDISLIMHFDTPK
-446 LRDSVIIN
+446 LRDSVIID

-464 LITLSFLDEDFLAE
+464 LITLSFLNENFLAE

-514 SSQFFVD
+514 PLQFFVD

-543 LPYATEMPDSS
+543 LPYATEMPKSS

-568 KEYVPIPVG
+568 EEYVPIPVG

-583 VFLLTIFPRPKC
+583 VFLLTM
-595 FSLNRYQRQYRNV
+595 FSGRFFLNRHQRQRQYRNIIK
-608 VTLDYEP
+608 LRYKP

-628 EVYYS
+628 EVHYS
-633 CCKQL
+633 CCDRL
-638 QQECAII
+638 QQQCAII
-645 RSQVLESIRLTEEK
+645 RNHVLKSIRLTEDK

-671 SFLCSCGEGSRAQH
+671 SFLCSCGEGRAHH
-685 ICAYNPDTQIVECE
+685 ICAYNPETHIVECE
-699 ETREVFGLEAQHQ
+699 VTGEVFDMERQHQ
-712 LWLGMLLLALE
+712 LWLG
-723 HNHVSDDTCL
+723 V
-733 DVGAALETTALSM
+733 
-746 IHCSHQLPPAA
+746 
-757 KGEL
+757 